1 MSQKS
6 AVLYKYCLNDYLLVS
21 LSRILL
27 KLKTNNSTKIYMYKL
42 LHLILAS
49 EIDFVMENPSW
60 PISDGLISAKSQVL
74 NDGFF
79 VLVTDTNAR
88 SQGKWNERRKLSCL
102 LHFVTVSHSTQSIYI
117 SVYLQTWT
125 ASTELRMLG
134 PISLISRLAK
144 QHVLPSKSK

>member
-49 EIDFVMENPSW
+49 EIDFVMENPS
-60 PISDGLISAKSQVL
+60 
-74 NDGFF
+74 
-79 VLVTDTNAR
+79 
-88 SQGKWNERRKLSCL
+88 
-102 LHFVTVSHSTQSIYI
+102 
-117 SVYLQTWT
+117 
-125 ASTELRMLG
+125 
-134 PISLISRLAK
+134 
-144 QHVLPSKSK
+144 